1 VEEIKSMAIEKSI
14 FIVGCPR
21 SGTTLLQSLLACS
34 PETSNF
40 PESHLYSSSFRK
52 VGESTLPW
60 GFRYREVSEAFYR
73 RIGIGVEWLPEAPKW
88 FAGFSVEKRSDYLAR
103 CLKNAAIAKRAVT
116 LLEKTPHHL
125 WFIEQIGNSF
135 AKLDTQTHFVHMV
148 RDGIETAAS
157 LSNASQG
164 WRRPYTP
171 AEALQRWQQDIA
183 QSYKYR
189 YSDGHYFVAYHD
201 LLSDPHGLCKA
212 LATRIGIS
220 LTDTDLTARES
231 VLQDI
236 VRPDETWKYDQE
248 NGRIARRDRAGA
260 YLSVEQEEQLRRQ
273 LVGDK
278 FEKIM
283 TRRFC
288 SEN

>member
-1 VEEIKSMAIEKSI
+1 MGIKKSI

-40 PESHLYSSSFRK
+40 PESHLYSSSLRK
-52 VGESTLPW
+52 VGSTTLAW
-60 GFRYREVSEAFYR
+60 GFRYREVSEEFYR
-73 RIGIGVEWLPEAPKW
+73 RIGIGIEWLPEAPKW
-88 FAGFSVEKRSDYLAR
+88 FAGVSVQACSDYLAQ
-103 CLKNAAIAKRAVT
+103 CLINAATAKHAGVV
-116 LLEKTPHHL
+116 LEKTPLHL
-125 WFIEQIGNSF
+125 RFIEQIENSF
-135 AKLDTQTHFVHMV
+135 AKLDTQAHFVHV
-148 RDGIETAAS
+148 IRDGVETAAS
-157 LSNASQG
+157 LSHASQR
-164 WRRPYTP
+164 WRRSYTP
-171 AEALQRWQQDIA
+171 AEALQRWQRDIA
-183 QSYKYR
+183 RSHKYCDV
-189 YSDGHYFVAYHD
+189 DGHYYVAYHD

-278 FEKIM
+278 FEEIM